1 MTRVFAVAAAR
12 RQPSDRFAACRVV
25 PSCYRIG
32 MVDMHTKS
40 AADRIDRA
48 LARIEAAL
56 ADRSLH
62 DDSLAKRHAALR
74 QTMTEAVRVLD
85 DVLTDRAD

>member
-1 MTRVFAVAAAR
+1 MTRVFAVATAR

-25 PSCYRIG
+25 PSCYRIN
-32 MVDMHTKS
+32 MVDAHPQS

-56 ADRSLH
+56 ADRPL
-62 DDSLAKRHAALR
+62 DDDNLVKRHAALR

-85 DVLTDRAD
+85 GELAGQTE

>member
-1 MTRVFAVAAAR
+1 MTRVFAVATAR

-25 PSCYRIG
+25 PSCYRIN
-32 MVDMHTKS
+32 MVDAQPKS

-56 ADRSLH
+56 ADRPL
-62 DDSLAKRHAALR
+62 DDDNLVKRHAALR

-85 DVLTDRAD
+85 GVLAGQAE

>member
-1 MTRVFAVAAAR
+1 MTRVFAVASAR

-25 PSCYRIG
+25 PSCYRIV
-32 MVDMHTKS
+32 MVDAQPQS

-56 ADRSLH
+56 ADRPRH
-62 DDSLAKRHAALR
+62 DDDLVKRHTALR

-85 DVLTDRAD
+85 GVLSDRIE